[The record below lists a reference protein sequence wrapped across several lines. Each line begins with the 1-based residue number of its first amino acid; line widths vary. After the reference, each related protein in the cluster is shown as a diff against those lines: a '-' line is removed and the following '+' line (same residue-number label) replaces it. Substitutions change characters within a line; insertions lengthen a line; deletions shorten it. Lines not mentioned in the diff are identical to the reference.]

1 MISAQEYTA
10 IKMRLVEPLPPA
22 LASLS
27 GREVYALAGTLR
39 AETMCGQTNAW
50 ILPDGAPCPR
60 SRRVFT
66 TIPAIYGC
74 DLGVSGDYGAF
85 EQSEKVVYLCAARA
99 ARNMSFQV
107 TAIHRR
113 DRSENTPRL
122 R

>member
-1 MISAQEYTA
+1 MTTISAIHDY
-10 IKMRLVEPLPPA
+10 
-22 LASLS
+22 
-27 GREVYALAGTLR
+27 
-39 AETMCGQTNAW
+39 
-50 ILPDGAPCPR
+50 
-60 SRRVFT
+60 
-66 TIPAIYGC
+66 

-122 R
+122 